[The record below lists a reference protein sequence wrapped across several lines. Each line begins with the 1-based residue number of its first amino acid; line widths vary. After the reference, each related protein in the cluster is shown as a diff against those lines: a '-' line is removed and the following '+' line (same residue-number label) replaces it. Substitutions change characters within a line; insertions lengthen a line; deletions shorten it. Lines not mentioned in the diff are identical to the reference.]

1 MLLLTMTQRERTTT
15 SSTLRKEETSQG
27 ATRTHALPRQRAFV
41 VQFSADATGEVVR
54 FVGRVEHVMSGQ
66 THQFS
71 SPEELVAFFAR
82 LLRTLPEQ

>member
-1 MLLLTMTQRERTTT
+1 MLLLVMKQREQTTT
-15 SSTLRKEETSQG
+15 LGTQEKGALRG
-27 ATRTHALPRQRAFV
+27 APTTKHVLPRQRAFV

-82 LLRTLPEQ
+82 LLQTLPGQ